1 MEMNKKGNKL
11 SIFWLIVSFFALSA
25 FSIFLINNI
34 ITVNKLIREISVLK
48 EETAMVVQ
56 ISNTLKL
63 EIEKLSSFERIKNLA
78 EERVGLKINENAL
91 IRNKNFR
98 IHKKSAE

>member
-1 MEMNKKGNKL
+1 MTTAGNKI
-11 SIFWLIVSFFALSA
+11 SIFWLIISFFVLSA

-48 EETAMVVQ
+48 EETGMVVQ
-56 ISNTLKL
+56 ISNNLKL

-78 EERVGLKINENAL
+78 EERTGLRINENA
-91 IRNKNFR
+91 INRSKNFKIQR
-98 IHKKSAE
+98 KRFE